1 MRTTPGPDRPLA
13 GPLAPAAGWAAR
25 VAGGAPLPA
34 EVVHHAKRVVVDWFA
49 AAIPGGV
56 MDPARLLREA
66 LVDGHSSGPA
76 VLLPDGQRVPARTA
90 ALVNG
95 TAAHTAEVDDIFR
108 EGIYHPG
115 APTIAAALASAQHL
129 DRSGDGLLR
138 AVVVGFE
145 IGNRVAATIQP
156 AHYRFWHTTGT
167 VGTLG
172 AAAAVAALL
181 RLDPAGIAH
190 AMATSATMAAGL
202 QQAFRSDAMSKPLH
216 AGHAAEAGSLAALA
230 AGRGFTGAL
239 DILDGEAG
247 FGAAMSDRPSWDRV
261 FDDLGETFHI
271 TAMTVKNHAC
281 CGHTF
286 AAVDAALQARA
297 TVPVD
302 PDRVRAVR
310 VATYQTALRV
320 AGNPDPATPFEA
332 QFSIPYCVAAALR
345 LGSVRL
351 AAFASD
357 KLADPALRSLLGRVT
372 LSVDPELD
380 RAFPGRR
387 GARVHITLDDGSEH
401 QVVARTRRGDPDLP
415 LTDAELSD
423 KYTEL
428 VGPHLGPAPAAR
440 LLEGLWKLDQVE
452 QVRSLPDRW
461 VR

>member
-1 MRTTPGPDRPLA
+1 MRATPGPDRPLA

-25 VAGGAPLPA
+25 VARGAPLPA
-34 EVVHHAKRVVVDWFA
+34 EVVHHAKRTIVDWFA
-49 AAIPGGV
+49 AVVPGGV
-56 MDPARLLREA
+56 MDPARILREA
-66 LVDGHSSGPA
+66 LVDGHTTGPA
-76 VLLPDGQRVPARTA
+76 ALLPDGQRVPSRTA

-115 APTIAAALASAQHL
+115 APTIAAALAAGQQL
-129 DRSGDGLLR
+129 DSSGADLLR

-145 IGNRVAATIQP
+145 IGTRVAATIQP

-172 AAAAVAALL
+172 AAAAVATLL
-181 RLDPAGIAH
+181 RLDPAGFAH
-190 AMATSATMAAGL
+190 AVATSATMAAGL

-239 DILDGEAG
+239 DMLDGDAG
-247 FGAAMSDRPSWDRV
+247 LGAAMSDRPSWDGI

-271 TAMTVKNHAC
+271 AAMTVKNHAC

-286 AAVDAALQARA
+286 AAVDAVLQARE

-310 VATYQTALRV
+310 VATYRTALEV
-320 AGNPDPATPFEA
+320 AGNPAPATAFEA
-332 QFSIPYCVAAALR
+332 QFSIQYCVAAALR

-351 AAFASD
+351 AAFAD
-357 KLADPALRSLLGRVT
+357 DQLADPALRSLLGRVT
-372 LSVDPELD
+372 LAVDPELD

-387 GARVHITLDDGSEH
+387 GARVRLTLDDGSEH
-401 QVVARTRRGDPDLP
+401 EVFSPTRRGDPDLP
-415 LTDAELSD
+415 LTDAELTD

-428 VGPHLGPAPAAR
+428 VVPQLGPALAAR
-440 LLEGLWKLDQVE
+440 LLDVLWELDKVD
-452 QVRSLPDRW
+452 QVRSLPGGS

>member
-1 MRTTPGPDRPLA
+1 M
-13 GPLAPAAGWAAR
+13 AA
-25 VAGGAPLPA
+25 GAPLPA
-34 EVVHHAKRVVVDWFA
+34 EVIHAAKRAVVDWFA
-49 AAIPGGV
+49 AVVPGAA
-56 MDPARLLREA
+56 MAPARLLSEA
-66 LVDGHSSGPA
+66 LVDGPGTGPA
-76 VLLPDGQRVPARTA
+76 ALLPDGLRVPARTA
-90 ALVNG
+90 ALING

-115 APTIAAALASAQHL
+115 APTIAAALAVGQQQ
-129 DRSGDGLLR
+129 DRSGAELLR

-145 IGNRVAATIQP
+145 LGTRVAAAIQP
-156 AHYRFWHTTGT
+156 AHYQFWHTTGT

-181 RLDPAGIAH
+181 RLDPAGFAH
-190 AMATSATMAAGL
+190 AVATSTTMAAGL

-247 FGAAMSDRPSWDRV
+247 FGAAMSDRPSWDGI

-286 AAVDAALQARA
+286 AAIDAALQAREA
-297 TVPVD
+297 VPID
-302 PDRVRAVR
+302 PDRVRAVQ

-320 AGNPDPATPFEA
+320 AGNPDPTTPFEA

-351 AAFASD
+351 AAFAGD
-357 KLADPALRSLLGRVT
+357 RLADPALRALLGRVT
-372 LSVDPELD
+372 LAVDPELD
-380 RAFPGRR
+380 LAFPGRR

-401 QVVARTRRGDPDLP
+401 EVLAPTRRGDPDLP

-423 KYTEL
+423 KYAEL
-428 VGPHLGPAPAAR
+428 VGPHLGPGPAAR
-440 LLEGLWKLDQVE
+440 LLEGLWKLDRVE